1 MHVLNSDARITVTS
15 VGKKNN
21 IMINCGWGCKGAE
34 HFRSISRI
42 FTKFPI
48 SFQNIWKVS
57 EIYWKFSNFLQL
69 YLQVDE
75 KNH

>member
-1 MHVLNSDARITVTS
+1 MHVLNSDAWITVIT
-15 VGKKNN
+15 VGKKINVL
-21 IMINCGWGCKGAE
+21 INCGWDCKGAE
-34 HFRSISRI
+34 HFRSISRN
-42 FTKFPI
+42 FTKFLI